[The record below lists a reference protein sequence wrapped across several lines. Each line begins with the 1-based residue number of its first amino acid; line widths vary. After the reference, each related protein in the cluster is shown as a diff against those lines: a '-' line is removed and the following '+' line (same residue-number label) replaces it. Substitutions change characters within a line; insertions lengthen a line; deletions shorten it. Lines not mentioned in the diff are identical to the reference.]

1 MISYPSSR
9 HVSSS
14 ARHVSSYHILP
25 TCHTSILT
33 WRSSYQRSSS
43 YRSSYQ
49 SHINIDD
56 DRHITSTSMIW
67 RSWHVHLWVMSHI
80 STSHVPHINV
90 DMIWRS
96 SHISTSHGTCI
107 YESCHTYQRVMSHVS
122 TIDDMTL
129 IWRVV
134 MIPRSYHNN
143 DSITTIVDR
152 LSSAISTIIG
162 HCSGIDYHRPYRLS
176 SVDSRYGDRHVK
188 TGLFC
193 KRALQ
198 KRQYSAKETY
208 NFKAPTHRGHPIWGG
223 FD

>member
-49 SHINIDD
+49 SQIDIDD
-56 DRHITSTSMIW
+56 DRHIISTSMIW
-67 RSWHVHLWVMSHI
+67 RSWHVHLWVMSYI

-143 DSITTIVDR
+143 DSW
-152 LSSAISTIIG
+152 STIIG
-162 HCSGIDYHRPYRLS
+162 HIDYHRSIVDMAIVMSKQVSFAKEPYKRDNILQKRLII
-176 SVDSRYGDRHVK
+176 SRRLLIVATPYGVASISRLLK
-188 TGLFC
+188 IISLFC
-193 KRALQ
+193 KRAL
-198 KRQYSAKETY
+198 
-208 NFKAPTHRGHPIWGG
+208 
-223 FD
+223 